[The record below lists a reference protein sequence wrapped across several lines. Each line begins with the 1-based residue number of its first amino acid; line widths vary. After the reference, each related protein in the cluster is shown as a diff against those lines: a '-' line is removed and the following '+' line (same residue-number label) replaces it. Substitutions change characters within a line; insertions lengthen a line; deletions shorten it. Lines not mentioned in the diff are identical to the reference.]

1 MLKPPSTASRHF
13 KTAGTPGAQVLRK
26 EQAMAWERKLM
37 RTVRVRNVNKSGTLA
52 RLLASIANLGAS
64 VGSIEMLTETAQAV
78 VRDITVYADDEEHM
92 DHVIETMRVNEGT
105 RVLEVRDEVLRV
117 HQKGKIA
124 IRSRFPIDSTATL
137 RRVYTPGVA
146 EVCLKIADDPELA
159 WLYTSISHFV
169 AIVTDGSAVLGLGD
183 IGALA
188 SMPVMEGKAMLM
200 ETLVG
205 LSGMPILLN
214 TRDPEQIIQAVA
226 NIAPTF
232 AAIQLEDIS
241 APRCF
246 EVEERLQA
254 MLDIPVFHDNQH
266 GTAVVSTA
274 ALQVMASRARVDIG
288 KAVIGQVGLGAAGNA
303 IAKMLMRLTGNPV
316 LGIDLN
322 ETCMERF
329 EHDGGR
335 RSSLAEIMSE
345 CQIVIATTGVPNLIP
360 PEMIRK
366 GQIILALSHPK
377 PEIDPEEAMQRGAIF
392 SADGKSVNNI
402 LGFPGIFRGAV
413 DSRAPRITHE
423 MLVAAVDVLV
433 RETPSEELMPNPLD
447 KRVHRQVARA
457 VAETA
462 MRQGIA
468 RAEYVSYVEE

>member
-1 MLKPPSTASRHF
+1 
-13 KTAGTPGAQVLRK
+13 
-26 EQAMAWERKLM
+26 MAWERKLM

-137 RRVYTPGVA
+137 RRVYTPGAA

-303 IAKMLMRLTGNPV
+303 IAKMLMRLTGNTV

-329 EHDGGR
+329 EHDGGK

-345 CQIVIATTGVPNLIP
+345 CQIVIATTGVPNLIS

-366 GQIILALSHPK
+366 GQLILALSHPK
-377 PEIDPEEAMQRGAIF
+377 PEIDPEEAMERGAIF

-402 LGFPGIFRGAV
+402 LGFPGIVRGAV

-423 MLVAAVDVLV
+423 MLIAAVDVLV

-468 RAEYVSYVEE
+468 RAEHVPYVEE

>member
-1 MLKPPSTASRHF
+1 
-13 KTAGTPGAQVLRK
+13 
-26 EQAMAWERKLM
+26 MAWERKLM
-37 RTVRVRNVNKSGTLA
+37 RTVRVRNAQKSGTLA
-52 RLLASIANLGAS
+52 RLLASIADMGAS

-105 RVLEVRDEVLRV
+105 RVLEVRDEVLQV

-124 IRSRFPIDSTATL
+124 IRSRFPIDSTAML
-137 RRVYTPGVA
+137 RRVYTPGAA

-159 WLYTSISHFV
+159 WLYTSICHMV

-183 IGALA
+183 IGPQA

-214 TRDPEQIIQAVA
+214 TKDPDQIVTA
-226 NIAPTF
+226 IATISPTF

-254 MLDIPVFHDNQH
+254 MLDIPVMHDDQH
-266 GTAVVSTA
+266 GTAVVSIA
-274 ALQVMASRARVDIG
+274 ALKVIANRARVDIG
-288 KAVIGQVGLGAAGNA
+288 KAVIGQLGLGAAGNA
-303 IAKMLMRLTGNPV
+303 IAKMLMRLTGNPI
-316 LGIDLN
+316 LGVDLN
-322 ETCMERF
+322 ETCLERF
-329 EHDGGR
+329 EHDGGK
-335 RSSLAEIMSE
+335 RSSLQEIMSE
-345 CQIVIATTGVPNLIP
+345 CQIVIATTGVPNLIQP
-360 PEMIRK
+360 DMIRK
-366 GQIILALSHPK
+366 GQIILALSNPK
-377 PEIDPEEAMQRGAIF
+377 PEIDPEEAMERGAIF
-392 SADGKSVNNI
+392 SADGKSVNNV

-413 DSRAPRITHE
+413 DSRAPRITDE
-423 MLVAAVDVLV
+423 MLMAAVDVLV
-433 RETPSEELMPNPLD
+433 RETPSGELMPNPLD
-447 KRVHRQVARA
+447 KKVHRAVARA

-462 MRQGIA
+462 IRQGIA
-468 RAEYVSYVEE
+468 RAEYVPYVEE